1 MSAPLQFL
9 AWEPAG
15 PAASSA
21 VLSSK
26 CLLTWTQRCLSFG
39 MGPGDESSGAS
50 AGNAVLGGHRAKQSC
65 WPTPHPCS
73 KAAQQGGHPLGPVV
87 FGVAKQGNGT
97 PKLGNQRL
105 DEAGGFIVRVQA
117 SRAVGV
123 DFHNI
128 RFSEI
133 SWAGL
138 AIPVLLLHPSNG
150 WPHTNCQPGTSPGLC
165 YLPNHVREWHSSGL
179 L

>member
-1 MSAPLQFL
+1 MAVSAPLQFL
-9 AWEPAG
+9 AWKRAG

-26 CLLTWTQRCLSFG
+26 CLLTWAQRCPSFG

-65 WPTPHPCS
+65 WQTPHPCS
-73 KAAQQGGHPLGPVV
+73 KTSQQGGHPRGPAV
-87 FGVAKQGNGT
+87 FGGAEHRNGT

-117 SRAVGV
+117 SRAGGV

-128 RFSEI
+128 RCSEI

-138 AIPVLLLHPSNG
+138 AIPVLLHPSNG
-150 WPHTNCQPGTSPGLC
+150 WPHTNCQRGTTPGLC
-165 YLPNHVREWHSSGL
+165 YLPNHVRE
-179 L
+179 